1 MTIATT
7 RRNFLKAAGATGAV
21 LVVGFASDGALAS
34 GGADAEINP
43 FVRILRDGKI
53 QVVLKHIEM
62 GQGTSTGLATLIAEE
77 MDADWDKVTTD
88 FAPADDAR
96 YKNLFFGAQGTGGS
110 TAIANSFMQYRQ
122 AGAAAR
128 KLLVA
133 AASDTWGVPADSI
146 TVENSVLSSGGKTAH
161 FGEMAAKAAA
171 MSASENPKLK
181 DRSQF
186 KLIGREGLRR
196 QDSLGKTNGSAEFA
210 MDVKVSGMI
219 YAVVLR
225 SPRFG
230 GKLETFDAAGAA
242 NVAGFVDAKALPN
255 GSGVAVYARN
265 TWAAIQAREAIA
277 ADWDFSKAEN
287 RSTSTL
293 VDDHRDLVSAEP
305 QFLANE
311 TADLPAT
318 TALLADVETV
328 IETEFYFP
336 MLAHAPME
344 PLNCVIEPTE
354 KGVRIHDGCQFPG
367 AVKPTAAYV
376 LEIDPENVEIRTVYA
391 GGSFGRRASPVSDY
405 TAEAALVFAALGGKT
420 PVKVVWTREDDIRG
434 GFYRPMAV
442 HKARVG
448 IRNGKI
454 IAWDHRVAAKPIIKG
469 TPLAAGIMPDP
480 NGVDPLSVEGLADSR
495 YAIPAFSVGL
505 TDANSQ
511 VPVLWW
517 RSVGH
522 THTAYAM
529 ETLIDMVA
537 SATGQDPYD
546 LRLDLLSRDGKDQE
560 RLKAVLRLAADK
572 AGWGKAPT
580 GTFQGI
586 AVHKSFNSYVAQV
599 VDISLRGAAVKV
611 DKVICA
617 VDCGV
622 AVNPDVIR
630 AQMEGGIGYGLGAIM
645 RNQITMTDGEVD
657 QFNFTDYEP
666 TRISDMPSVHVHIVD
681 SSEAPTGVGEPA
693 VPVIGPALANAVFA
707 ATGKRITRLP
717 MIENGIEFA

>member
-1 MTIATT
+1 MTIVTT
-7 RRNFLKAAGATGAV
+7 RRNFLKSAGATGAV
-21 LVVGFASDGALAS
+21 LVVGFAVDGALAS
-34 GGADAEINP
+34 GAADAEINP
-43 FVRILRDGKI
+43 FVRILRNGEI
-53 QVVLKHIEM
+53 QVVLKHFEM

-96 YKNLFFGAQGTGGS
+96 YKNLYFGAQGTGGS

-128 KLLVA
+128 ELLVA
-133 AASDTWGVPADSI
+133 AAADTWGVPADSV
-146 TVENSVLSSGGKTAH
+146 TVEDSVLRSGGKTAH
-161 FGEMAAKAAA
+161 FGELAVKAAE
-171 MSASENPKLK
+171 MSASQNLKLK
-181 DRSQF
+181 DPSQF
-186 KLIGREGLRR
+186 KLIGREGLHR
-196 QDSLGKTNGSAEFA
+196 QDGLGKTNGTAEFA
-210 MDVKVSGMI
+210 MDVKVPGMI

-242 NVAGFVDAKALPN
+242 KVPGFVDAKALPN

-277 ADWDFSKAEN
+277 ADWEFSKAEN
-287 RSTSTL
+287 RSTSAL
-293 VDDHRDLVSAEP
+293 IDYHRELVSAEP
-305 QFLANE
+305 QFPANK
-311 TADLPAT
+311 TADIPAT
-318 TALLADVETV
+318 IARLADAETL

-354 KGVRIHDGCQFPG
+354 KGVRIYDGCQFPG

-376 LEIDPENVEIRTVYA
+376 LGIDPGNVEIKTVYA
-391 GGSFGRRASPVSDY
+391 GGSFGRRANSVSDY
-405 TAEAALVFAALGGKT
+405 TAEAALVFATLGSKI

-442 HKARVG
+442 HKTSIG
-448 IRNGKI
+448 IGNGKI
-454 IAWDHRVAAKPIIKG
+454 IAWDHRVAAKPIVKG

-480 NGVDPLSVEGLADSR
+480 NGVDPLSVEGLADSH

-505 TDANSQ
+505 TDASSQ

-529 ETLIDMVA
+529 ETLVDMVA

-546 LRLDLLSRDGKDQE
+546 LRLDLLSKEGKDQE

-586 AVHKSFNSYVAQV
+586 AVHKSFNTYVAQV
-599 VDISLRGAAVKV
+599 VDISLRAAAVKV
-611 DKVICA
+611 DKVTCA

-666 TRISDMPSVHVHIVD
+666 TRISDMPAVDVHIVN